1 MAPRRRSPAP
11 GITISSSSFERGR
24 SEPQRQPVMMGQSR
38 GAAGEHKSGEQED
51 NHPAGGMFRLCGSA
65 GDQRSENQS
74 AHQAADMASIVNAA
88 AAEKASQKEIEN
100 GEYNQT
106 AQRSADCDSRQ

>member
-1 MAPRRRSPAP
+1 
-11 GITISSSSFERGR
+11 
-24 SEPQRQPVMMGQSR
+24 MMGQSR

-74 AHQAADMASIVNAA
+74 AHEAADVASIVDAAA
-88 AAEKASQKEIEN
+88 AAEKTSQKEIEN
-100 GEYNQT
+100 SEYNQ
-106 AQRSADCDSRQ
+106 AA

>member
-38 GAAGEHKSGEQED
+38 GAAGEQKSGEQED

-65 GDQRSENQS
+65 GDQRTENQS
-74 AHQAADMASIVNAA
+74 AHEAADMASIVNAA
-88 AAEKASQKEIEN
+88 AEKGSQKETKNNE
-100 GEYNQT
+100 
-106 AQRSADCDSRQ
+106 